1 MSLVPVLLVSACV
14 TSVWAAIPPGYI
26 LRLTSN
32 CGKENV
38 KGAEI
43 SIVTDLDIAA
53 IAACAKTRENFTS
66 TDGVNYKLTVGY
78 PGRGAHP
85 CMFQKRKGARVY
97 VLKVYVSYGPPGTA
111 VHHSQEEYTVTCTFD
126 AKNKQL
132 TKQLNIGA
140 SRMAPKAVQSWKGKN
155 TKATI
160 RLLLVDVLGRDMHG
174 QRLAVGRK
182 VQLKASATG
191 TAPNERGLRPV
202 SCDAIGIKTGA
213 RLPLIR
219 SGCGD
224 GWFIKKNKGFTTK
237 GLTCYSPYFNAFAFP
252 HKEPIRFQCNFT
264 MCARSCNG
272 DSCAVRFP
280 HGNNGRRRKST
291 RLTLSDKRFIPASSG
306 LYSEVTID
314 NRKPDRLVWR
324 RTSVQHA
331 WVARVYI
338 WTPVVIMMALSVLMS
353 VVGVVCAC
361 ARRNISRGY
370 KLATKVKVLSR
381 RPCGCSWNVDPEKPC
396 RHCDAGCMCS
406 CDSQNNL
413 NSLAHLDTERPF
425 TVMSCSGGRR
435 HSTSSH
441 SEV

>member
-219 SGCGD
+219 SGWVGVPCCLFVKVKI
-224 GWFIKKNKGFTTK
+224 WFDSWYCEAAI
-237 GLTCYSPYFNAFAFP
+237 LVLS
-252 HKEPIRFQCNFT
+252 
-264 MCARSCNG
+264 SS

>member
-1 MSLVPVLLVSACV
+1 MSLVPVLLVIACV

-43 SIVTDLDIAA
+43 AIVTDLDLAA
-53 IAACAKTRENFTS
+53 NAACAKSRENFTS

-78 PGRGAHP
+78 PGHGAHP

-126 AKNKQL
+126 PKNKQL
-132 TKQLNIGA
+132 TKQLKIGA
-140 SRMAPKAVQSWKGKN
+140 SRMAPKDVQSWKGKN
-155 TKATI
+155 TKAYI

-182 VQLKASATG
+182 VRLKASATG

-202 SCDAIGIKTGA
+202 SCDAIGINTGA

-237 GLTCYSPYFNAFAFP
+237 GLSCYSPFFNAFTFP
-252 HKEPIRFQCNFT
+252 NKEPIRFQCNFT
-264 MCARSCNG
+264 LCDRNCNG
-272 DSCAVRFP
+272 DSCAVA
-280 HGNNGRRRKST
+280 NGRRRKST
-291 RLTLSDKRFIPASSG
+291 SDERFIPACSG
-306 LYSEVTID
+306 LYSEEIID
-314 NRKPDRLVWR
+314 NRKHDQLLWR
-324 RTSVQHA
+324 QASVHA

-338 WTPVVIMMALSVLMS
+338 WTPVVMMMALTVLTAL
-353 VVGVVCAC
+353 VGVICAC
-361 ARRNISRGY
+361 ERRTRGY
-370 KLATKVKVLSR
+370 KLAPKVNVLAR
-381 RPCGCSWNVDPEKPC
+381 RPCGCTWNGQPDFRC
-396 RHCDAGCMCS
+396 CDEGCICS
-406 CDSQNNL
+406 CHSQNNT
-413 NSLAHLDTERPF
+413 NSFAHLDTEKPC
-425 TVMSCSGGRR
+425 TVKFPRGGKIP
-435 HSTSSH
+435 SYTSH